1 MDSIRKK
8 INHLDQPIFKLLLR
22 LFTATFF
29 YFFIIKKFL
38 VFLFKE
44 YILDY
49 FVFISNTMEI
59 NIILVGDD
67 IKIKSSVDHIE
78 SFYMSLPFNAFYFFF
93 VFLTLPKTFRTRYL
107 FVHLYN
113 LALFIINPLLLILV
127 LNGYSISDNI
137 IRVHEIVY
145 KILFLGLGMYIF
157 SKDHK

>member
-78 SFYMSLPFNAFYFFF
+78 SFYMSLPFNAFYSSKFPEGI
-93 VFLTLPKTFRTRYL
+93 VMNEILTEKQIFET
-107 FVHLYN
+107 YN
-113 LALFIINPLLLILV
+113 KV
-127 LNGYSISDNI
+127 
-137 IRVHEIVY
+137 
-145 KILFLGLGMYIF
+145 K
-157 SKDHK
+157 